1 MDRFDIWIVSL
12 PILAIYFVCACLCE
26 IKKCLTLTYFT
37 LYFSKQR
44 GPEAEKANNV
54 FYHLSY
60 YDSEDLNKVEDK
72 TLRAEIE
79 LHIAD
84 FGNCPSQL
92 FFEPHRNKKAESL
105 VTQSKVSATKTL
117 NIFILDVEIRTT

>member
-1 MDRFDIWIVSL
+1 MGSKFNANNGVIFL
-12 PILAIYFVCACLCE
+12 PHLCSSF
-26 IKKCLTLTYFT
+26 ISNVFFLFHP
-37 LYFSKQR
+37 FFASKQH

-54 FYHLSY
+54 YYHLSY
-60 YDSEDLNKVEDK
+60 YDSEDLDKVEDK

-92 FFEPHRNKKAESL
+92 FFKPHSNKKAESL
-105 VTQSKVSATKTL
+105 AIQSKVRKSS
-117 NIFILDVEIRTT
+117 

>member
-1 MDRFDIWIVSL
+1 MFLIYHLSL
-12 PILAIYFVCACLCE
+12 PPSPLGPN
-26 IKKCLTLTYFT
+26 
-37 LYFSKQR
+37 SKQR

-60 YDSEDLNKVEDK
+60 YDSEDLDKVEDK

-84 FGNCPSQL
+84 FGNCPAQL
-92 FFEPHRNKKAESL
+92 FFKPHPNKKTESL
-105 VTQSKVSATKTL
+105 ATQLKVSFK
-117 NIFILDVEIRTT
+117 E

>member
-1 MDRFDIWIVSL
+1 MRWKAIIVHQNYLHGLISFLDSKLNLIVSSFDDL
-12 PILAIYFVCACLCE
+12 IHEY
-26 IKKCLTLTYFT
+26 LTLVSQC
-37 LYFSKQR
+37 SKQR

-60 YDSEDLNKVEDK
+60 YDAEDLAQVEDQN
-72 TLRAEIE
+72 LRAEIE

-92 FFEPHRNKKAESL
+92 FFKAHPLKRVDSL
-105 VTQSKVSATKTL
+105 VTQSKVSL
-117 NIFILDVEIRTT
+117 LFPCS

>member
-1 MDRFDIWIVSL
+1 MSSFRAHQRVYLIFVFNFMLL
-12 PILAIYFVCACLCE
+12 PY
-26 IKKCLTLTYFT
+26 
-37 LYFSKQR
+37 SKQR

-54 FYHLSY
+54 FYHISY
-60 YDSEDLNKVEDK
+60 YDSEDLDKVEDK

-92 FFEPHRNKKAESL
+92 FFKAHPNKKTECL
-105 VTQSKVSATKTL
+105 TTQSKVS
-117 NIFILDVEIRTT
+117 

>member
-1 MDRFDIWIVSL
+1 MRWKAIIVHQNCLHGLISFLDSKLNQTVSSFNDIL
-12 PILAIYFVCACLCE
+12 HEF
-26 IKKCLTLTYFT
+26 LTFISQR
-37 LYFSKQR
+37 SKQR

-60 YDSEDLNKVEDK
+60 YDAEDLAKVEDQN
-72 TLRAEIE
+72 LRAEIE

-92 FFEPHRNKKAESL
+92 FFKPHPLKKVDSL
-105 VTQSKVSATKTL
+105 VTQSKVSL
-117 NIFILDVEIRTT
+117 LF

>member
-1 MDRFDIWIVSL
+1 MYQSDLGLIWDDDKSNVYISV
-12 PILAIYFVCACLCE
+12 PIELNWIELN
-26 IKKCLTLTYFT
+26 
-37 LYFSKQR
+37 SQR

-54 FYHLSY
+54 YYHLTY
-60 YDSEDLNKVEDK
+60 YDSEDLDKVEDK

-92 FFEPHRNKKAESL
+92 LFKPHSKKKAESL
-105 VTQSKVSATKTL
+105 DTQSKVVRKSS
-117 NIFILDVEIRTT
+117 